1 MQNEHWDFLK
11 PEKAYQ
17 RNCAK
22 HIPARKGA
30 TQLCKHRCL
39 ELFEKCQYCVGIS
52 DGPYPYLQ
60 PHTDVAATTG
70 LLEGHQE
77 PVLGQ
82 LSPTQ
87 SICHEIKDSPD
98 FFFKQALEWKV
109 VFAKYCLYSLNEAF

>member
-87 SICHEIKDSPD
+87 GICHEIKDSPD